1 MIRQQDQISRLKE
14 WKISAGFSYADLA
27 DITGCS
33 ERALKSYFN
42 GDRGLSLD
50 IACVLADAFG
60 KSLDELVGR
69 TPNDLC
75 PSPREVV

>member
-1 MIRQQDQISRLKE
+1 MTHQQDQVSRLKD
-14 WKISAGFSYADLA
+14 WKISSGFSYADLA
-27 DITGCS
+27 EITGYS

-50 IACVLADAFG
+50 VACVLADTFG

-69 TPNDLC
+69 TPQ
-75 PSPREVV
+75 EVA

>member
-1 MIRQQDQISRLKE
+1 MTHQQDEVGRLKE
-14 WKISAGFSYADLA
+14 WKIAAGYSYADLA
-27 DITGCS
+27 EITGYS

-50 IACVLADAFG
+50 IACDLADAFG

-69 TPNDLC
+69 TPK
-75 PSPREVV
+75 EVA